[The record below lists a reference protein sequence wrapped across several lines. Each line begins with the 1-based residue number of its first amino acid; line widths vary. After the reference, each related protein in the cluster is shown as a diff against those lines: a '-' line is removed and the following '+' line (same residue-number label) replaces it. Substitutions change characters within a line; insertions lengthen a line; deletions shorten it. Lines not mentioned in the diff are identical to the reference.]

1 MFRACFT
8 FREETMNLAMWALAG
23 GALGW
28 IGYAHLKF
36 NAARGMVISLIIGI
50 VGGFFGGN
58 VLAPMLGAV
67 TDAPNDFSLFSL
79 LVAAASAAV
88 CLAIANLLSTRYGM

>member
-1 MFRACFT
+1 
-8 FREETMNLAMWALAG
+8 MNVAMWVLAG

-28 IGYAHLKF
+28 MAFAYLRVNRALGLATAVVIGA
-36 NAARGMVISLIIGI
+36 

-67 TDAPNDFSLFSL
+67 TDAPNVFNLFSMVIAL
-79 LVAAASAAV
+79 AGAAG
-88 CLAIANLLSTRYGM
+88 CLGIVHLLSRRYGV